1 MAKKRKQVYRLD
13 RADQRDLETEVQKM
27 WTEIT
32 EKRLTRSTVAQLLG
46 KKLSLPQLGPNNVNG
61 AAKGLRLKWPS
72 TRKAS
77 ANGTSAGARVEIA
90 ERSVQVLARCF
101 KALIKEVGGKPCSEV
116 QGILDHYGTEADELL
131 F

>member
-1 MAKKRKQVYRLD
+1 MSKKRKEVYRLE

-32 EKRLTRSTVAQLLG
+32 DKHLTRATVAELLG
-46 KKLSLPQLGPNNVNG
+46 KKLNLPKLGPNNVNG
-61 AAKGLRLKWPS
+61 AAKGLRLVWPRS
-72 TRKAS
+72 RA
-77 ANGTSAGARVEIA
+77 ANGTTGGARIEMA

-101 KALIKEVGGKPCSEV
+101 KVLLKECGGKPCHEV
-116 QGILDHYGTEADELL
+116 QGILDHYGTEEDQLL